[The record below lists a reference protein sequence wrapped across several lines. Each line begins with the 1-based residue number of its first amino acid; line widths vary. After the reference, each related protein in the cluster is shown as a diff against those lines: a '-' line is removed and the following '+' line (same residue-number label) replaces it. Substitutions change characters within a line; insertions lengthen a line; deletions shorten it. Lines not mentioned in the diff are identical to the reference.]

1 MDLFD
6 NPFKVLGATP
16 RDDRRR
22 IMELADEGALLL
34 DPKESSE
41 ARSVL
46 TMPRKRLE
54 AELAWLPG
62 LGPKRASEVLA
73 TVESNPTALFSLDNV
88 LPIAR
93 CNAVAAA
100 LSRSSFTQPRVMSD
114 WLLELGWAY
123 EDVEPEPLRRV
134 INEERVVSGFPEI
147 TDLSIV
153 ESGLAERRRHY
164 RQVMRSALD
173 KMDSTDLV
181 EAITITVEKATELG
195 EAPGPKLLA
204 DLVESYEVEAQE
216 FLEREGENINLLVRR
231 AEEALDREM
240 ADADLEPIIE
250 RLCQVTR
257 NWDLVAQPI
266 QVIHKSRGLAHEASQ
281 ETAYSVRGLAITL
294 NNDFA
299 KLELAKKITEMLQEV
314 FAEVVD
320 VAERTA
326 EDAGALD
333 DLAEQR
339 ERLVEDAARQE
350 EEWKKEITYETEVGA
365 LFKNKLCISPEGIEW
380 KGRRIPLDE
389 VTGVRWGGVSRSV
402 NGIPSGTTYT
412 IMVYSKSQSMEIELK
427 NQVVYSSFVD
437 RLWRSVGV
445 RLLTEFL
452 DNLRAGQKFRFG
464 PVAVNDF
471 GVELTRRGLLSKGG
485 VEFCKWNELLTWTA
499 DGAFY
504 IGHKDDKKLA
514 AGLSYLDV
522 NNVHIL
528 QGAMS
533 ILWKKGDDR
542 LSSILNS

>member
-6 NPFKVLGATP
+6 NPFKALSATP

-34 DPKESSE
+34 DPQECSE

-62 LGPKRASEVLA
+62 LGPKKASEVLA
-73 TVESNPTALFSLDNV
+73 AVESNPDDLFSLEGI

-93 CNAVAAA
+93 CNAFGAA
-100 LSRSSFTQPRVMSD
+100 LTLSNLTEPRVVSD
-114 WLLELGWAY
+114 WLLELGWAF
-123 EDVEPEPLRRV
+123 EDVEPESLRRV
-134 INEERVVSGFPEI
+134 INEERVVSGFAEI
-147 TDLSIV
+147 TDLAIV
-153 ESGLAERRRHY
+153 ESGILERRHYY
-164 RQVMRSALD
+164 RQVMKSTLG
-173 KMDSTDLV
+173 KMGSLDLV
-181 EAITITVEKATELG
+181 KAITLTVEKATELG
-195 EAPGPKLLA
+195 EVRGPKLLA
-204 DLVESYEVEAQE
+204 DLVESYEVEVQE
-216 FLEREGENINLLVRR
+216 FLAREGENINLLVSRV
-231 AEEALDREM
+231 EEALELEL
-240 ADADLEPIIE
+240 ADSDLEPLIE

-266 QVIHKSRGLAHEASQ
+266 QVVQKSRGLPHEASQ
-281 ETAYSVRGLAITL
+281 NIAYSVRALAVTL

-299 KLELAKKITEMLQEV
+299 KLELARTLTEMLQEV

-333 DLAEQR
+333 EIAEQR
-339 ERLVEDAARQE
+339 ERLVQDAARRD
-350 EEWKKEITYETEVGA
+350 EEWQKEITYEAEVGA
-365 LFKNKLCISPEGIEW
+365 FLKNKLRISPDGIEW
-380 KGRRIPLDE
+380 KGARIPLE
-389 VTGVRWGGVSRSV
+389 NVTGVRWGGVSRSV
-402 NGIPSGTTYT
+402 NGVPSGTTYT
-412 IMVYSKSQSMEIELK
+412 IMILSKYRSMKIELK
-427 NQVVYSSFVD
+427 NQVIYSSFVD

-452 DNLRAGQKFRFG
+452 DNLSTGLKFRFG
-464 PVAVNDF
+464 PLEINDF
-471 GVELTRRGLLSKGG
+471 GVELNRQGILSKGSTQ
-485 VEFCKWNELLTWTA
+485 FCKWNELLTWTA
-499 DGAFY
+499 NGAFY

-514 AGLSYLDV
+514 AGLSYLEV
-522 NNVHIL
+522 SNVHIL

-533 ILWKKGDDR
+533 ILWEKGGER